1 MSVDCEVP
9 LLLKNIIDV
18 NHNKNNFGSIAVE
31 ILQNSNLQKNNFI
44 SYARNINIFFM
55 HDKIKHFEHF
65 QNNCKLYH
73 KWYLLNLEEKTKI
86 GNNTTIKNYKIKLK
100 DQYTKT

>member
-1 MSVDCEVP
+1 MNSASQWLELFIAAASWDACINYNHYAKSFLLSVDCEVP

-73 KWYLLNLEEKTKI
+73 K
-86 GNNTTIKNYKIKLK
+86 
-100 DQYTKT
+100 